1 MAAQHV
7 ESWTASI
14 LLLQQ
19 VLAGLN
25 NGDHERLGG
34 STGPLLEEAQEVAS
48 CRDESAQGP
57 LDILEFDLQGI
68 PDPPVTHEICESKD
82 DEERPSTADM
92 KQDDLVSTCDGSR
105 RDPES
110 RCDFWEGSELGS
122 PSSSDRP
129 QSERRERP
137 HELISRPVKP
147 LCEEECRENEDGAA
161 GTMPPVPSAPAS
173 PCQVGEDEQSD
184 ARRMRREAEKLV
196 SDIEAK
202 AHEVLRE
209 QEEEE
214 ANAIRIR
221 REAERLVDEL
231 EAKAKKALRE
241 KHEEQLSAT
250 RIRQEAER
258 IVDRVQER
266 AQEAAKEQQERS
278 NATSLRKQAAKLV
291 DEVEAETRKALREQR
306 ERSQSRQEGR
316 VEAKEPSTAAA
327 DPDPA
332 TTKLRVEAEKLE
344 AEIRATFTE
353 QQKKDA
359 ADRAEATSRALD
371 AQFEALQESEKDRAE
386 AFQALE
392 ATREV
397 VRQGDLAYAKAELS
411 ETARREAEERAKA
424 QEKEI
429 QDARRRMMQEQALQ
443 KTESERRE
451 ALRALQATRQVARNS
466 NDDAKAK
473 WEQMKAQAAEAERE
487 VKEAANKWNR
497 QAEEKAAQAQVGQVA
512 ETEIRSEERKVQKV
526 QPDVKDE
533 LERAQAEA
541 DNLLA
546 SAQKAKALAEEEH
559 ECTQQLQLEAKRA
572 EAKAKAAQMEALKCR
587 EKLRMSQKEADDA
600 ERARCEAVLQ
610 KVRWRVEARRLE
622 VEEEL
627 FSQATLDAERPDQMD
642 AFGAFPPV
650 INHARNNLDFAL
662 RRVRNKMEAHGLRRV
677 PQSEKSAMEEPQ
689 VQKPETFDQMVQRMR
704 GTWDQRLKVLEGQGR
719 TPGSQR
725 PRY

>member
-1 MAAQHV
+1 
-7 ESWTASI
+7 
-14 LLLQQ
+14 
-19 VLAGLN
+19 
-25 NGDHERLGG
+25 
-34 STGPLLEEAQEVAS
+34 
-48 CRDESAQGP
+48 
-57 LDILEFDLQGI
+57 
-68 PDPPVTHEICESKD
+68 
-82 DEERPSTADM
+82 
-92 KQDDLVSTCDGSR
+92 
-105 RDPES
+105 
-110 RCDFWEGSELGS
+110 
-122 PSSSDRP
+122 
-129 QSERRERP
+129 
-137 HELISRPVKP
+137 
-147 LCEEECRENEDGAA
+147 
-161 GTMPPVPSAPAS
+161 
-173 PCQVGEDEQSD
+173 
-184 ARRMRREAEKLV
+184 
-196 SDIEAK
+196 
-202 AHEVLRE
+202 
-209 QEEEE
+209 
-214 ANAIRIR
+214 
-221 REAERLVDEL
+221 
-231 EAKAKKALRE
+231 
-241 KHEEQLSAT
+241 
-250 RIRQEAER
+250 
-258 IVDRVQER
+258 
-266 AQEAAKEQQERS
+266 
-278 NATSLRKQAAKLV
+278 
-291 DEVEAETRKALREQR
+291 
-306 ERSQSRQEGR
+306 
-316 VEAKEPSTAAA
+316 
-327 DPDPA
+327 
-332 TTKLRVEAEKLE
+332 
-344 AEIRATFTE
+344 
-353 QQKKDA
+353 
-359 ADRAEATSRALD
+359 
-371 AQFEALQESEKDRAE
+371 
-386 AFQALE
+386 
-392 ATREV
+392 
-397 VRQGDLAYAKAELS
+397 
-411 ETARREAEERAKA
+411 
-424 QEKEI
+424 
-429 QDARRRMMQEQALQ
+429 MMQEQALQ

-559 ECTQQLQLEAKRA
+559 ERTQQLQLEAKRA